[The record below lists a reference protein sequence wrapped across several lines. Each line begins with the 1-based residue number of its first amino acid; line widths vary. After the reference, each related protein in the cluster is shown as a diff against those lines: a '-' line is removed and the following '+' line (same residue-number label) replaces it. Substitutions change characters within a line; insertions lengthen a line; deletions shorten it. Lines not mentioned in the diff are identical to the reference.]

1 MLNFSQYEALT
12 FDCYG
17 TIINWEQGLLS
28 AIKPVLAAHQI
39 DITDSQILE
48 LFAQLE
54 GEAEAGGYQSYRTIL
69 RQVMQQLGEKLGFT
83 PASDQLDCL
92 ADSIQNWQPF
102 PDSVDALKSLKQH
115 FKLVIISNIDDDL
128 FAFTA
133 KILNIPFDFV
143 ITASQVQSYKPST
156 HNFEFA
162 FAKMGIPRHKIL
174 HVAQSI
180 YHDIVPAKALG
191 LSTVW
196 VNRRHDQAGSGA
208 TLPAN
213 GQPGLEV
220 PDLKTLAA
228 LAQSKAFTS

>member
-1 MLNFSQYEALT
+1 MLDFSRYEALT

-17 TIINWEQGLLS
+17 TIMDWEQGILS
-28 AIKPVLAAHQI
+28 ALKPVLAAHQVEL
-39 DITDSQILE
+39 TDSQILE

-54 GEAEAGGYQSYRTIL
+54 GEIEAGNYQPYRQVL
-69 RQVMQQLGEKLGFT
+69 RQVMQQFGEKLGFIPT
-83 PASDQLDCL
+83 SDQLDCL

-102 PDSVDALKSLKQH
+102 PDSIDALNRLKQQ

-133 KILNIPFDFV
+133 KRLGVSFDFV
-143 ITASQVQSYKPST
+143 ITALQAKSYKPST

-162 FAKMGIPRHKIL
+162 FEKTGIPRDKIL

-196 VNRRHDQAGSGA
+196 VNRRHDQAGFGA
-208 TLPAN
+208 TLPASS
-213 GQPGLEV
+213 QPDLEV
-220 PDLKTLAA
+220 PNLETLAKLVSYSA
-228 LAQSKAFTS
+228 

>member
-1 MLNFSQYEALT
+1 MLDFSQYEALT

-17 TIINWEQGLLS
+17 TIINWEQGILE
-28 AIKPVLAAHQI
+28 AIKPVLAAYQFEI
-39 DITDSQILE
+39 DDSQILE

-54 GEAEAGGYQSYRTIL
+54 GEIEAGEYQSYRSVL
-69 RQVMQQLGEKLGFT
+69 GQVMQQFGEKLGFAPT
-83 PASDQLDCL
+83 SDQLNCL

-102 PDSVDALKSLKQH
+102 PDSIDALKRLKQQ

-133 KILNIPFDFV
+133 KRLGVPFDFV
-143 ITASQVQSYKPST
+143 ITAFQAKSYKPST

-162 FAKMGIPRHKIL
+162 FEKTGIPRDKIL

-196 VNRRHDQAGSGA
+196 VNRRNDQAGFGA
-208 TLPAN
+208 TLPASS
-213 GQPGLEV
+213 Q
-220 PDLKTLAA
+220 PDLEIPNLETLAK
-228 LAQSKAFTS
+228 LAEGTA

>member
-1 MLNFSQYEALT
+1 MLDFSRYEALT

-17 TIINWEQGLLS
+17 TIMDWEQGILS
-28 AIKPVLAAHQI
+28 ALKLVLAAHQVEL
-39 DITDSQILE
+39 TDSQILE

-54 GEAEAGGYQSYRTIL
+54 GEIEAGNYQPYRQVL
-69 RQVMQQLGEKLGFT
+69 RQVMQQFGEKLGFIPT
-83 PASDQLDCL
+83 SDQLDCL

-102 PDSVDALKSLKQH
+102 PDSIDALNRLKQQ

-133 KILNIPFDFV
+133 KRLGVLFDFV
-143 ITASQVQSYKPST
+143 ITALQAKSYKPST

-162 FAKMGIPRHKIL
+162 FEKTGIPRDKIL

-196 VNRRHDQAGSGA
+196 VNRRHDQAGFGA
-208 TLPAN
+208 TLPASS
-213 GQPGLEV
+213 QPDLEV
-220 PDLKTLAA
+220 PNLETLAKLVSYSA
-228 LAQSKAFTS
+228 

>member
-1 MLNFSQYEALT
+1 MLDFSQYEALT

-17 TIINWEQGLLS
+17 TIINWEQGILE
-28 AIKPVLAAHQI
+28 AIKPVLAAYQLGI
-39 DITDSQILE
+39 DDSQILE

-54 GEAEAGGYQSYRTIL
+54 GENEAGEYQSYRSVL
-69 RQVMQQLGEKLGFT
+69 GQVMQQFGEKLGFVPT
-83 PASDQLDCL
+83 SDQLNCL

-102 PDSVDALKSLKQH
+102 PDSIDTLKRLKQQ

-133 KILNIPFDFV
+133 KRLGVPFDFV
-143 ITASQVQSYKPST
+143 ITAFQAKSYKPST

-162 FAKMGIPRHKIL
+162 FEKTGIPRDKIL

-196 VNRRHDQAGSGA
+196 VNRRHDQAGFGA
-208 TLPAN
+208 TLPASS
-213 GQPGLEV
+213 Q
-220 PDLKTLAA
+220 PDLEIPNLETLAK
-228 LAQSKAFTS
+228 LAEGTA

>member
-1 MLNFSQYEALT
+1 MLDFSQYEALT

-17 TIINWEQGLLS
+17 TIINWEQGILE
-28 AIKPVLAAHQI
+28 AIKPVLVAYQI
-39 DITDSQILE
+39 EIDDSQILE
-48 LFAQLE
+48 IFAQLE
-54 GEAEAGGYQSYRTIL
+54 GEIEAGEYQPYRNVL
-69 RQVMQQLGEKLGFT
+69 RQVMQQFCEELDFT
-83 PASDQLDCL
+83 PTSHQLDCL

-102 PDSVDALKSLKQH
+102 SDSIDALKSLKQQ

-133 KILNIPFDFV
+133 KRLGVPFDFV
-143 ITASQVQSYKPST
+143 ITAFQAKSYKPST

-162 FAKMGIPRHKIL
+162 FEKMGIPRDKIL

-196 VNRRHDQAGSGA
+196 VNRRHDQAGFGA
-208 TLPAN
+208 TLPASS
-213 GQPGLEV
+213 QPDLEV
-220 PDLKTLAA
+220 PDLKTLAKLVEGTA
-228 LAQSKAFTS
+228 

>member
-1 MLNFSQYEALT
+1 MLDFSQYEALT

-17 TIINWEQGLLS
+17 TIINWEQGILE
-28 AIKPVLAAHQI
+28 AIKPVLAAYQLEI
-39 DITDSQILE
+39 DDSQILE

-54 GEAEAGGYQSYRTIL
+54 GEIEAGEYQSYRSVL
-69 RQVMQQLGEKLGFT
+69 GQVMQQFGEKLGFVPT
-83 PASDQLDCL
+83 SDQLNCL

-102 PDSVDALKSLKQH
+102 PDSIDALKRLKQQ

-133 KILNIPFDFV
+133 KRLGAPFDFV
-143 ITASQVQSYKPST
+143 ITAFQAKSYKPST

-162 FAKMGIPRHKIL
+162 FEKTGIPRDKIL

-196 VNRRHDQAGSGA
+196 VNRRHDQAGFGA
-208 TLPAN
+208 TLPASS
-213 GQPGLEV
+213 Q
-220 PDLKTLAA
+220 PDLEIPNLETLAK
-228 LAQSKAFTS
+228 LAEGTA

>member
-1 MLNFSQYEALT
+1 MLDFSQYEALT

-17 TIINWEQGLLS
+17 TIINWEQGILE
-28 AIKPVLAAHQI
+28 AIKPVLAAYQLGI
-39 DITDSQILE
+39 DDSQILE

-54 GEAEAGGYQSYRTIL
+54 GEIEAGEYQSYRSVL
-69 RQVMQQLGEKLGFT
+69 GQVMQQFGEKLGFVPT
-83 PASDQLDCL
+83 SDQLNCL

-102 PDSVDALKSLKQH
+102 PDSIDALKRLKQQ

-133 KILNIPFDFV
+133 KRLGAPFDFV
-143 ITASQVQSYKPST
+143 ITAFQAKSYKPST

-162 FAKMGIPRHKIL
+162 FEKTGIPRDKIL

-196 VNRRHDQAGSGA
+196 VNRRHDQAGFGA
-208 TLPAN
+208 TLPASS
-213 GQPGLEV
+213 Q
-220 PDLKTLAA
+220 PDLEIPNLETLAK
-228 LAQSKAFTS
+228 LAEGTA